1 MLVILQDVSIL
12 AGVRYDEVCDETI
25 ISLRVILEAPRL
37 VVVTIVTRHQCYQ
50 RRGLSVC
57 DPNAMIQTVFW
68 VVQLYRTILKV
79 HCNSCNR
86 HLVNMGVSDKHAVQP
101 SASHKR

>member
-37 VVVTIVTRHQCYQ
+37 VVVTIVTLHQCYQ

-57 DPNAMIQTVFW
+57 DPNAMIQAIFGVIKFD
-68 VVQLYRTILKV
+68 RTILQINF
-79 HCNSCNR
+79 CNCCTFI
-86 HLVNMGVSDKHAVQP
+86 QI
-101 SASHKR
+101 

>member
-1 MLVILQDVSIL
+1 MLVILQDVPIL

-37 VVVTIVTRHQCYQ
+37 VVVTIVTLHQCYQ

-57 DPNAMIQTVFW
+57 DPNAMIQAIFRVIKFD
-68 VVQLYRTILKV
+68 RTILQIIFATAAPLFKI
-79 HCNSCNR
+79 
-86 HLVNMGVSDKHAVQP
+86 
-101 SASHKR
+101 